1 MSNEWTCIRI
11 WECVEICERWVF
23 EFCSCSCWPGFR
35 SSQAFLLSHVAA
47 KKSQWLEKEERARQ
61 VREQQLE
68 ERRRK
73 LEEQRLKAERRRV
86 ELEERQ
92 RQKLEKNKV
101 RMTHSVTSSNCTYSE
116 DQRVWGFCRLGMH
129 CFLWVMLNE
138 LFISES
144 GAHCSSALRFPFWKI
159 NTVSSVPPSAH
170 YI

>member
-1 MSNEWTCIRI
+1 MNEHALGFGNVSKFGCLNSVLGGRGDWRSI
-11 WECVEICERWVF
+11 
-23 EFCSCSCWPGFR
+23 CWPGFVN
-35 SSQAFLLSHVAA
+35 SQALPLSHVAA
-47 KKSQWLEKEERARQ
+47 KKTQWLEKEERARQ

-101 RMTHSVTSSNCTYSE
+101 RQSSGGQCKPTWQSL
-116 DQRVWGFCRLGMH
+116 WGFCQLAMH
-129 CFLWVMLNE
+129 CFRWVMLDG

-144 GAHCSSALRFPFWKI
+144 GAHCTRALRFPLWKI
-159 NTVSSVPPSAH
+159 NTASSVPPSAH